1 MFILVRLLHCALPS
15 RIRGLSVMVIM
26 VTKTKYRYF
35 IIIQECQSEFYAIKY
50 ITPERTARGSG
61 NSISD

>member
-1 MFILVRLLHCALPS
+1 MRPS
-15 RIRGLSVMVIM
+15 QQNQGLSVMVIM
-26 VTKTKYRYF
+26 MTKTKYRYF
-35 IIIQECQSEFYAIKY
+35 IIIQECQSEFYAIKH